1 MPTCIDYKTLP
12 TVYVH
17 SYTCWFHNC
26 SKIASNFI
34 RNFEEMGNQPSS
46 RENRV
51 GVQGQNCV
59 SQECKH
65 VWEKV
70 RCISDFAR
78 IFYLDSVFDDH
89 MYLIQAPANC
99 VRSSLQMLISQLL
112 KKRVE
117 IHPKFRRNGVR
128 AVVSG
133 KPCRRTRPELRLA
146 GVSTFLGESTMHFG
160 FCADLWS
167 R

>member
-1 MPTCIDYKTLP
+1 MGLVTTCTGYKTLP

-17 SYTCWFHNC
+17 FYRCEFHNY
-26 SKIASNFI
+26 SKIALKFI
-34 RNFEEMGNQPSS
+34 RNFEEIGNQQSS

-51 GVQGQNCV
+51 GVQGQSCV

-70 RCISDFAR
+70 RCISVFAR
-78 IFYLDSVFDDH
+78 IFDLDSGSGDH
-89 MYLIQAPANC
+89 MYLLQDPANC

-112 KKRVE
+112 KDRVE
-117 IHPKFRRNGVR
+117 IHPKFRRNGGP

-133 KPCRRTRPELRLA
+133 KPCRRKRPELRLA
-146 GVSTFLGESTMHFG
+146 GV
-160 FCADLWS
+160 
-167 R
+167 

>member
-1 MPTCIDYKTLP
+1 MP

-17 SYTCWFHNC
+17 FYRCKFHNC
-26 SKIASNFI
+26 SKIASKFT
-34 RNFEEMGNQPSS
+34 RNFEEMGDQQSS

-51 GVQGQNCV
+51 GVQGQSCV

-70 RCISDFAR
+70 RCISDFAC

-89 MYLIQAPANC
+89 MYLIQATANC

-133 KPCRRTRPELRLA
+133 KPCRRTRPELRLQGA
-146 GVSTFLGESTMHFG
+146 QSCLGESTINSG
-160 FCADLWS
+160 FCGDFVI
-167 R
+167 

>member
-1 MPTCIDYKTLP
+1 MFISPDDDFTT
-12 TVYVH
+12 TQRV
-17 SYTCWFHNC
+17 
-26 SKIASNFI
+26 ASNFI

-51 GVQGQNCV
+51 GVQGQSCV

-70 RCISDFAR
+70 RCISDFAC
-78 IFYLDSVFDDH
+78 IFYLDSGFDDH
-89 MYLIQAPANC
+89 MYLIQDPANC
-99 VRSSLQMLISQLL
+99 VPSSLQMLISQLL

-117 IHPKFRRNGVR
+117 IHPKFRRNGGP

-133 KPCRRTRPELRLA
+133 KPCRRTRPELRVA
-146 GVSTFLGESTMHFG
+146 GV
-160 FCADLWS
+160 
-167 R
+167 

>member
-1 MPTCIDYKTLP
+1 
-12 TVYVH
+12 
-17 SYTCWFHNC
+17 
-26 SKIASNFI
+26 
-34 RNFEEMGNQPSS
+34 MGYEQLS

-51 GVQGQNCV
+51 GVQGQSCV

-65 VWEKV
+65 VWEKE
-70 RCISDFAR
+70 RCISVFAR
-78 IFYLDSVFDDH
+78 IVDLDSVFDDH

-117 IHPKFRRNGVR
+117 IHPKFRRNGEP

-133 KPCRRTRPELRLA
+133 KPCRRTRPELRVA
-146 GVSTFLGESTMHFG
+146 GV
-160 FCADLWS
+160 
-167 R
+167 